1 MKIIIKGIR
10 VKLTQGLKNFIEEKI
25 RGLEKFF
32 KFKVKEDF
40 EIKAFVEIG
49 KLSKH
54 HRTGDIFYAECQIF
68 LPKKGV
74 RFAAEREDLKLAICE
89 VRFAAEREDLKLAIC
104 EVKDGLQDQLKK
116 YRKAEMQKITR
127 GKRRIKKDLKL
138 SKGARFYRK
147 GRILEEGI

>member
-10 VKLTQGLKNFIEEKI
+10 IKLTQGLKDFIEEKI

-54 HRTGDIFYAECQIF
+54 HRRGDIFYAECQIL
-68 LPKKGV
+68 LPKKG
-74 RFAAEREDLKLAICE
+74 

-116 YRKAEMQKITR
+116 YRKAEMQKIAR

>member
-1 MKIIIKGIR
+1 MKIIIKGTKI
-10 VKLTQGLKNFIEEKI
+10 KLTQSLKDFIEEKI
-25 RGLEKFF
+25 GGLEKFF

-54 HRTGDIFYAECQIF
+54 HRRGDVFYAECQIL

-74 RFAAEREDLKLAICE
+74 RFVAERENLE
-89 VRFAAEREDLKLAIC
+89 LAIC

-116 YRKAEMQKITR
+116 YRKAEMQKIAR

>member
-1 MKIIIKGIR
+1 MKIIIKGTKI
-10 VKLTQGLKNFIEEKI
+10 KLTQNLKDFIEEKI
-25 RGLEKFF
+25 RDLEKFF

-40 EIKAFVEIG
+40 EVKAFMEIG

-54 HRTGDIFYAECQIF
+54 HRKGDIFYAECQIL
-68 LPKKGV
+68 LPGKGV
-74 RFAAEREDLKLAICE
+74 RSVAEK
-89 VRFAAEREDLKLAIC
+89 EDLKLAIC
-104 EVKDGLQDQLKK
+104 EVKDELQKQLKK
-116 YRKAEMQKITR
+116 YKKAQMQKVAR

>member
-10 VKLTQGLKNFIEEKI
+10 IKLTQGLKNFIEEKI
-25 RGLEKFF
+25 GGLEKFF

-54 HRTGDIFYAECQIF
+54 HRRGDVFYAECQIL

-74 RFAAEREDLKLAICE
+74 RFAAEKG
-89 VRFAAEREDLKLAIC
+89 DLKLAIC

-138 SKGARFYRK
+138 SRGARFYRK

>member
-1 MKIIIKGIR
+1 MKIIIKGTKI
-10 VKLTQGLKNFIEEKI
+10 KLTQSLKDFIEEKI
-25 RGLEKFF
+25 RDLEKFF

-49 KLSKH
+49 KSSKH
-54 HRTGDIFYAECQIF
+54 HRRGDIFYAECQIL
-68 LPKKGV
+68 LPGKGV
-74 RFAAEREDLKLAICE
+74 RS
-89 VRFAAEREDLKLAIC
+89 VAEREDLKLAIC
-104 EVKDGLQDQLKK
+104 EVKDELQRQLRKYKK
-116 YRKAEMQKITR
+116 AQMQKIVR